1 MDINNILLEL
11 PEEGRKIVQD
21 ITLSYPPN
29 STDLRNALGI
39 ALSFMYKGGT
49 PMKDIA
55 SSILL
60 ERVLSLFRLDKE
72 DVLNVAGKERYM
84 VMSFISRDALSF
96 QTIYKDPKFYTPLNT
111 MEPVHKLHALLVML
125 KEL

>member
-21 ITLSYPPN
+21 ITLTYPPN
-29 STDLRNALGI
+29 SLKLKNILGI
-39 ALSFMYKGGT
+39 ALSFMYEGGT

-72 DVLNVAGKERYM
+72 YVLNVTCKERHM
-84 VMSFISRDALSF
+84 VTSFISRDPLSF
-96 QTIYKDPKFYTPLNT
+96 QTIYTAPKFYTPLNT
-111 MEPVHKLHALLVML
+111 MGPASKLHALLVML